1 VDGDKELFMIRIV
14 LADDHKV
21 VRTGLQ
27 ALLRSEA
34 DLDVIGQCGDGLEA
48 IRLADEL
55 LPDVMVVDLM
65 MGGVGGLEVTR
76 QVRKKYP
83 QIEIVILSMHNNEG
97 YVLEALRS
105 GAKAYVLKDCGPE
118 ELIKAI
124 REVHI
129 GRHYLSSSLSERAI
143 EAYLHQTE
151 NSAATPLHQLT
162 AREREILQLT
172 ARGYTNARIAEVL
185 YISRR
190 TVESHRANL
199 MQKLELHNHA
209 QLIQYV
215 IDNGLI
221 PPKIDGPPPA

>member
-1 VDGDKELFMIRIV
+1 MIRII

-48 IRLADEL
+48 IKLADEL
-55 LPDVMVVDLM
+55 LPDVMVVDVI
-65 MGGVGGLEVTR
+65 MGGVSGLEVTR
-76 QVRKKYP
+76 QVHKKYP
-83 QIEIVILSMHNNEG
+83 QIGIVILSMHNNEG

-105 GAKAYVLKDCGPE
+105 GAKAYVLKDSGPE

-124 REVHI
+124 REVHA
-129 GRHYLSSSLSERAI
+129 GRRYLSTSLSERAI
-143 EAYLHQTE
+143 DVYLHQSE
-151 NSAATPLHQLT
+151 MGSATPLNQLT
-162 AREREILQLT
+162 TREREILQLT
-172 ARGYTNARIAEVL
+172 AQGYTNARIAEVL

-190 TVESHRANL
+190 TVETHRANL
-199 MQKLELHNHA
+199 MQKLDLHNHG
-209 QLIQYV
+209 QLIQYAT
-215 IDNGLI
+215 DNGLI